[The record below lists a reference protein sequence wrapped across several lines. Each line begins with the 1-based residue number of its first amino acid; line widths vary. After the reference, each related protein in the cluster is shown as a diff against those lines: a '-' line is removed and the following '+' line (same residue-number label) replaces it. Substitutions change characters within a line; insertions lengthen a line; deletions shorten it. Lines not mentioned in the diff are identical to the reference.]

1 MADEDPTPPPLLTA
15 KLKGYR
21 KWHVDAGGRLDK
33 FTARYQAIR
42 NADPAGTVADIVTQ
56 FQGIPAIGTA
66 IDTTLYPDMIVRDY
80 SIEEGDVNG
89 KRVLYIDVNC
99 SLRDLQDWNV
109 SQFPPAGQAIQEIS
123 LTSGSV
129 SRDLVADAITG
140 KLVLNSAGQPF
151 DSVPQVDRPSP
162 TFRKVVKVREA
173 KAWAEYMNK
182 VNASPMTISGIECAS
197 HVVRCVQADKIKLWN
212 DEFGFVE
219 QWTIGLQLMSNRV
232 AIAGETSLT
241 QIGWDIAVVDQGTMS
256 LQEIFGEG
264 QPTKLMPIMTI
275 SAETGKEV
283 AVSQPV
289 LLDGQGHAMLEP
301 GATPYAFR
309 FSPYPEATFPTD
321 FYSES

>member
-1 MADEDPTPPPLLTA
+1 MADEDPTPTLLVA

-21 KWHVDAGGRLDK
+21 KWHVDAGGRLDS

-42 NADPAGTVADIVTQ
+42 DADPNGTAADIVTQ
-56 FQGIPAIGTA
+56 FQGVPAIGA
-66 IDTTLYPDMIVRDY
+66 SIDSLLYPDMIAREY
-80 SIEEGDVNG
+80 SIEEGDING
-89 KRVLYIDVNC
+89 KRVLYIDVRC

-151 DSVPQVDRPSP
+151 DSVPQIDHPSP
-162 TFRKVVKVREA
+162 TFRKVVKVKTA
-173 KAWAEYMNK
+173 QSWGAFMGK
-182 VNASPMTISGIECAS
+182 VNAANVTISGTQYGP
-197 HVVRCVQADKIKLWN
+197 HQVRCVQADRIKLWN
-212 DEFGFVE
+212 DEFDFVE
-219 QWTIGLQLMSNRV
+219 QWTIGLQVVSNIV
-232 AIAGETSLT
+232 PIEGGDAEE
-241 QIGWDIAVVDQGTMS
+241 IGWDVAVVDQGTMQKNDGS
-256 LQEIFGEG
+256 SGQEGDIV
-264 QPTKLMPIMTI
+264 PIMTI

-283 AVSQPV
+283 AASQPV
-289 LLDGQGHAMLEP
+289 LLDGQGYAMLEP